1 MGAYDHSHSSVV
13 AGDQHREFSTAEH
26 QRIQVMIAEGEGL
39 RSFSSLIVDI
49 DKSDFETTLSVLE
62 TRPRALLFQN
72 K

>member
-1 MGAYDHSHSSVV
+1 MGTYDHSHSSVV
-13 AGDQHREFSTAEH
+13 AGDQHREFSAAEH
-26 QRIQVMIAEGEGL
+26 QRIQVMIAEGEGQ

-62 TRPRALLFQN
+62 TRLRALLFQN